1 MKKLLKVILLF
12 ILVLSWQGCGS
23 ASQTQDRA
31 QGGSVLVPGAFVSL
45 HSSTYIS
52 TGEYTNKRSEIFV
65 DQLDYEN
72 ELLNY
77 SNETASTIDFTTN
90 KVLLVD
96 MGLRSSGGYSISV
109 SKLEDFNQYALVTA
123 TLSVPGD
130 NCGTASVLTNPFE
143 FIQIATKKEV
153 LIKEEIIFIDCTN

>member
-1 MKKLLKVILLF
+1 MKKVLKVLFLLIF
-12 ILVLSWQGCGS
+12 TLSLQACGS
-23 ASQTQDRA
+23 DAQASSILASGD
-31 QGGSVLVPGAFVSL
+31 FISL
-45 HSSTYIS
+45 HSSTYLS
-52 TGEYTNKRSEIFV
+52 SGEYTNKRSEIFI

-77 SNETASTIDFTTN
+77 SNDTALTIDFTEN

-96 MGLRSSGGYSISV
+96 MGRRPSGGNSISV
-109 SKLEDFNQYALVTA
+109 SKLENFDQYALVTV

-143 FIQIATKKEV
+143 FIQIATQKEI
-153 LIKEEIIFIDCTN
+153 LIKEEIIFIDCAS